1 MNSAWQADI
10 FVDSPVSAIAVQVI
24 GNTNFNGEVNIGNSA
39 SNVDFQSDVLIAGNM
54 NAQIKGTII
63 NYSDNSTVVEGNATM
78 NFDRVDSV
86 KIPAGFDLYRELDY
100 EPASYSE
107 TGP

>member
-1 MNSAWQADI
+1 
-10 FVDSPVSAIAVQVI
+10 
-24 GNTNFNGEVNIGNSA
+24 
-39 SNVDFQSDVLIAGNM
+39 M

-63 NYSDNSTVVEGNATM
+63 NYSNSSTVVEGNAVM
-78 NFDRVDSV
+78 NFDRVNSV

-107 TGP
+107 SAG